1 MQKIVK
7 QYFIP
12 YTWITLASA
21 AYALGF
27 NWCYAPNKIGFCGI
41 TGVGHID
48 NHQLPRHPICT

>member
-1 MQKIVK
+1 MQRIVK

-27 NWCYAPNKIGFCGI
+27 NWCYAPNKIDRKS
-41 TGVGHID
+41 VV
-48 NHQLPRHPICT
+48 